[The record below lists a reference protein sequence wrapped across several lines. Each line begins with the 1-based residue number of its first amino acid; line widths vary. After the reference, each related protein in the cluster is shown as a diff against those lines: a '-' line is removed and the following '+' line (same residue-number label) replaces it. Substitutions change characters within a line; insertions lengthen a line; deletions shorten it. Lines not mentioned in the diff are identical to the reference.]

1 MSPSGFYLLAV
12 AAAAALVAV
21 EMWIERR
28 PKRDRA
34 DLDGERPRS
43 SLLGT
48 LVDASHFIGE
58 LTLTALLH
66 LNLFAAYRLLEGR
79 FSLMTWDAGSP
90 LTWIVTLLAI
100 DLSYWVGH
108 VACHRVG
115 ALWALHS
122 VHHQSH
128 QFNFAAGV
136 RGPWLSALQI
146 APFAIPLLALGLPSS
161 VLFVVYAGHTAWKM
175 LVHTRLVGKLG
186 ILEKVLATPSQHR
199 VHHGTNAHYVDKN
212 FGGLFSIWDRLFGT
226 FQVEDEEPVLVA
238 TASVETHDP
247 LAQNVLP
254 LRELGRHAR
263 RVGWMR
269 ALFGRPAPMQ
279 RPAAAALPT
288 SAATSPRAGERRMIP
303 VVLAF
308 AFAAIGAIALTA
320 SMVNP
325 DGLVGWAL
333 GAAVVAALVLMGKLA
348 DRIAR
353 PITAT

>member
-21 EMWIERR
+21 EALVERR
-28 PKRDRA
+28 RGR
-34 DLDGERPRS
+34 ERS
-43 SLLGT
+43 TLLGT
-48 LVDASHFIGE
+48 LVDASHFTGE

-79 FSLMTWDAGSP
+79 FALLTWDAKSP
-90 LTWIVTLLAI
+90 LTWVVTLLAI

-199 VHHGTNAHYVDKN
+199 VHHGTNAHYIDKN
-212 FGGLFSIWDRLFGT
+212 FGGLFSVWDRLFGT
-226 FQVEDEEPVLVA
+226 FQVEDEEPVLTA

-247 LAQNVLP
+247 LAQNLLP
-254 LRELGRHAR
+254 MRELAQHAKL
-263 RVGWMR
+263 VGWPR
-269 ALFGRPAPMQ
+269 ALFGRPAPM
-279 RPAAAALPT
+279 
-288 SAATSPRAGERRMIP
+288 RAVPQKGFVPPVASSERGILP
-303 VVLAF
+303 VVAAF
-308 AFAAIGAIALTA
+308 GFAAFGAITLTA
-320 SMVNP
+320 GVVSP
-325 DGLVGWAL
+325 DGIAGWAL
-333 GAAVVAALVLMGKLA
+333 GAAVVAALVVMGRLA
-348 DRIAR
+348 DRVRR
-353 PITAT
+353 PAAAT